1 MNYHDLI
8 QAYFE
13 RTGALTWYWTV
24 YIAVIGGV
32 LAFSSFRLRPDI
44 VTTVLVTLLYAGFA
58 YKNLGAIEGTT
69 LEREALLTA
78 LKDYPMSGP
87 DGQGDKRVRELLEPT
102 LQPATIGDVRYFHL
116 ACDLMTIAVL
126 WVKEWRRKQTEQ
138 PS

>member
-1 MNYHDLI
+1 MNYHELI
-8 QAYFE
+8 QAYFD

-32 LAFSSFRLRPDI
+32 LAFSSFRLRPDV

-69 LEREALLTA
+69 REREAILSA
-78 LKDYPMSGP
+78 IKDYPATGP
-87 DGQGDKRVRELLEPT
+87 DGRAHDLKRLRDVLEPT
-102 LQPATIGDVRYFHL
+102 LQPATIEDVRYFHL

-126 WVKEWRRKQTEQ
+126 WVKEL
-138 PS
+138 